1 MLMNKVYNSQQI
13 GDVFD
18 RAGCDKVDH
27 KYHDLY
33 QKVFENTKPNDDFK
47 LMEVGIWKGN
57 SILAWRR
64 LFKNAYILGLD
75 IEQHPHLTTSR
86 FADEKTDLVFA
97 NSASRRHRSHYK
109 YVLGQKFDF
118 IIDDGDH
125 AIATQ
130 MATFLLYRRQFN
142 EVYIIEDIVG
152 QYEME
157 DIKTMVE
164 ALGYKTYVHF
174 SDRYM
179 GDDDGDQE
187 FYAIAIAHPGS
198 KFGNAH
204 CK

>member
-1 MLMNKVYNSQQI
+1 MDLL
-13 GDVFD
+13 F
-18 RAGCDKVDH
+18 GC
-27 KYHDLY
+27 
-33 QKVFENTKPNDDFK
+33 
-47 LMEVGIWKGN
+47 
-57 SILAWRR
+57 S
-64 LFKNAYILGLD
+64 
-75 IEQHPHLTTSR
+75 
-86 FADEKTDLVFA
+86 
-97 NSASRRHRSHYK
+97 SASRRDRSHYK
-109 YVLGQKFDF
+109 YILGQSFDF

-130 MATFLLYRRQFN
+130 MASFLLYRRQFK

-152 QYEME
+152 QYEMD

-164 ALGYKTYVHF
+164 ALGYKTYIHF

-198 KFGNAH
+198 RFGNTY